1 MGKIYTKFGDK
12 GKTALLGGAVVPKD
26 DPHVEAYG
34 SIDELNA
41 LLGTVLSFSEKPDI
55 KQSLTRIQN
64 DLFIVGAELAT
75 KKGKTKTIPPARIS
89 EIEEEIDAL
98 SAQLPPLK
106 HFVIPGG
113 SKTASLLHLARTVC
127 RRAERKV
134 VVLSK
139 KEKVN
144 PDILTYLNRV
154 GDLLFVQA
162 RYVNY
167 KKKIEEVV
175 WRGH

>member
-1 MGKIYTKFGDK
+1 MRIYTKFGDK
-12 GKTALLGGAVVPKD
+12 GKTALLGGTVVSKE

-34 SIDELNA
+34 SVDELNA
-41 LLGTVLSFSEKPDI
+41 LLGTVLSFSETKDLSS
-55 KQSLTRIQN
+55 SLTKIQN
-64 DLFIVGAELAT
+64 DLFIIGAELAT
-75 KKGKTKTIPPARIS
+75 KKGKAKTIAPARIS
-89 EIEEEIDAL
+89 ELESEIDAI
-98 SAQLPPLK
+98 SAELPPLK
-106 HFVIPGG
+106 NFVLPGG

-139 KEKVN
+139 EEKVN
-144 PDILTYLNRV
+144 PDIMTYLNRV

-167 KKKIEEVV
+167 KKKLNEVV

>member
-1 MGKIYTKFGDK
+1 MKATGLRSDQWFG
-12 GKTALLGGAVVPKD
+12 
-26 DPHVEAYG
+26 
-34 SIDELNA
+34 
-41 LLGTVLSFSEKPDI
+41 
-55 KQSLTRIQN
+55 RIPAPYC
-64 DLFIVGAELAT
+64 AE
-75 KKGKTKTIPPARIS
+75 
-89 EIEEEIDAL
+89 
-98 SAQLPPLK
+98 LPPLK
-106 HFVIPGG
+106 NFVLPGG

-139 KEKVN
+139 EEKVN
-144 PDILTYLNRV
+144 PDIMTYLNRV

-167 KKKIEEVV
+167 KKKLNEVV